1 MLPSEPPRDA
11 LDLLILSHAD
21 IKSLGN
27 VEQTDF
33 MPFDPTVKR
42 TGETIRDLV
51 TGQDYKTTKGA
62 PHVIM
67 MLSNNEQ
74 VNKKCEADVTSF
86 GLRYVIRWVQDMVSC
101 RASILA
107 TVISRQ
113 MQVYQRWVQDMVCC
127 RASILATVVR

>member
-1 MLPSEPPRDA
+1 

-42 TGETIRDLV
+42 TEGTIRDLV

-67 MLSNNEQ
+67 MLSNNEV

-86 GLRYVIRWVQDMVSC
+86 GLRGVRC
-101 RASILA
+101 LA
-107 TVISRQ
+107 VAKTDQEGKWHLLGLLTFLDPPRHDTKVPAAPPT
-113 MQVYQRWVQDMVCC
+113 Y
-127 RASILATVVR
+127 LAAFLPACLPD